1 MNKGFI
7 CELLSLV
14 EETPDLNIMC
24 MVDSDIVAD
33 DGYAWWLGTI
43 NMNDSPE
50 IKEYTTEI
58 NDKVEICRRKENEN
72 DTRRSD

>member
-14 EETPDLNIMC
+14 EENPDLNIMC

-58 NDKVEICRRKENEN
+58 NDKVEI
-72 DTRRSD
+72 